1 MNNPKA
7 FIASLIEKQ
16 RELDEEI
23 NQMSAER
30 NEYRRQAEVLTDKIA
45 FMRKQHLAN
54 YDKIEKTKEIY
65 QSELR

>member
-16 RELDEEI
+16 RELDEDI

-30 NEYRRQAEVLTDKIA
+30 NEYQRQAEVLTDKIA

-54 YDKIEKTKEIY
+54 FDKIEKTKEIY
-65 QSELR
+65 QNEVR